1 MLGAREGLM
10 QSDDAANSCFLVLE
24 DEAHAKNS
32 EGSGVS
38 PRLCNSTCSRMANTG
53 MPTNSVSMCMLQFQI
68 SNQYKHFNNIE

>member
-1 MLGAREGLM
+1 MFGARGGLT
-10 QSDDAANSCFLVLE
+10 QSDYAANSCFLVLE

-53 MPTNSVSMCMLQFQI
+53 MPTNSVSMCTLQFQI
-68 SNQYKHFNNIE
+68 SNHYKYFNNIL